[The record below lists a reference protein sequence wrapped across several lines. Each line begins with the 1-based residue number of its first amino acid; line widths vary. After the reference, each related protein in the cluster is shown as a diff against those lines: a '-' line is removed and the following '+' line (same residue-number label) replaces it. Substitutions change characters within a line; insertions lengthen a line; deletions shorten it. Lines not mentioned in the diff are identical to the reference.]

1 MFGKSGGDLNK
12 ARHFS
17 AKCLLATEGQIS
29 FITYSH
35 IRQKIKTS
43 TSRDDLFRQK

>member
-17 AKCLLATEGQIS
+17 AKCFKVETMPFS
-29 FITYSH
+29 
-35 IRQKIKTS
+35 
-43 TSRDDLFRQK
+43 D

>member
-1 MFGKSGGDLNK
+1 MKLRISPPNALK
-12 ARHFS
+12 L
-17 AKCLLATEGQIS
+17 KQCLLATEGQIS

-35 IRQKIKTS
+35 IGQKIKTS